1 LVIQKEIMYRMYCAT
16 ETFVPDRD
24 VYSSLTLRNQ
34 NDTPLCVESLRLTG
48 FSNGLTFARVRL
60 P

>member
-1 LVIQKEIMYRMYCAT
+1 MYRMYCAT